1 MSVRF
6 YIQVKARALPFSEQ
20 LDVTHFQNAAEVTY
34 FPDAETFGYAVV
46 PNGVYDGLHWS
57 NVLAEAW
64 GIAPDAGGEGTL
76 IASRDFTTLARFR
89 SQLARL
95 IQCTY
100 EAVDES
106 VVTSGYGGRQ
116 HLVKGAVVL
125 STLQAIASEMWDTH
139 DLSVVWY

>member
-20 LDVTHFQNAAEVTY
+20 LDYVHL
-34 FPDAETFGYAVV
+34 PDGGNFGAAVV
-46 PNGVYDGLHWS
+46 PSEVYDGLHWS
-57 NVLAEAW
+57 SVLADAW
-64 GIAPDAGGEGTL
+64 GISPDAGGEGTL

-116 HLVKGAVVL
+116 HLVKGAVLL
-125 STLQAIASEMWDTH
+125 STLQAIASEMWDTY
-139 DLSVVWY
+139 DISVVWY